1 MMDVEKGLTVP
12 PGPGSGSASDTDTNN
27 EATHPTTTPTG
38 IPAEK
43 QQQQE
48 QQQQQQ
54 QQPDAA
60 SSVTSMATKQS
71 WGAWLRDDVH
81 VDYTDLPLMACCF
94 VSGLCDSVT
103 VNAANV
109 FVSMQTGNTVFLALG
124 AAGLPAHE
132 TWLWL
137 RSLVSILSFVF
148 GCYCFS
154 NTRRFHPKRKST
166 LALSFLVQ
174 AAAIYVAA
182 ALAQSKVVSDFA
194 QASVPGFG
202 AEGDAAASLTGS
214 QIVLIPVALLAWQ
227 FGGQISSS
235 RMLGFG
241 EVPTCVLTSV
251 YCDLLSDPKILAP
264 LRENPKRNRRF
275 LAILLLLFGGISG
288 GWLQRSAGGM
298 TAVLWIAGS
307 IKLLLAVSWTF
318 WRSKETKPISE

>member
-1 MMDVEKGLTVP
+1 MDVETGLRVP
-12 PGPGSGSASDTDTNN
+12 RGAPNCGSASDTDTNN
-27 EATHPTTTPTG
+27 DTPRPTTPQAV
-38 IPAEK
+38 PAEK
-43 QQQQE
+43 QE

-54 QQPDAA
+54 QIPASSAA
-60 SSVTSMATKQS
+60 STATKQS
-71 WGAWLRDDVH
+71 WGDWLRDDVH
-81 VDYTDLPLMACCF
+81 VDYTDLPLMACCY

-132 TWLWL
+132 KWLWL
-137 RSLVSILSFVF
+137 RSVVSIVSFGF
-148 GCYCFS
+148 GCFCFS
-154 NTRRFHPKRKST
+154 NTRRFHPKRKAT

-174 AAAIYVAA
+174 SAAIFVAA
-182 ALAQSKVVSDFA
+182 ALAQSRVVADFA

-202 AEGDAAASLTGS
+202 GEGDTSLTGS

-251 YCDLLSDPKILAP
+251 YCDLLSDPNILAP
-264 LRENPKRNRRF
+264 LKDNAKRNRRV
-275 LAILLLLFGGISG
+275 LAVLLLLFGGISG

-307 IKLLLAVSWTF
+307 IKFMLAVSWTM
-318 WRSKETKPISE
+318 WRSKEVKPMGGQ